1 LGQEEQKELDQQ
13 LRMLLRTAVTLCS
26 IVIEQVEA
34 VEAVPQYQNN
44 QQELLVQMV
53 DLELP
58 QVLDLVVDQEE
69 ATQTPVVQDH
79 PLVALMVVLEV
90 LTLAV
95 EAVVLMMLEHLHQL
109 TQMLVLLVVTEKHSL
124 HMLHHY
130 SQEDL
135 LLGLVL

>member
-109 TQMLVLLVVTEKHSL
+109 TQMMVLLVVTEKHSL